1 LDINTTTGGEVFGF
15 VLSRA
20 MAAHYFGVS
29 SVATFQTYTPD
40 KKDLFSSFH
49 SPGHVD
55 ASETVVLCLLFALW
69 LQECFKYWDLVVAIY
84 GSTYP
89 KT

>member
-1 LDINTTTGGEVFGF
+1 LDINTSPPIEVFGF
-15 VLSRA
+15 VLSLA

-29 SVATFQTYTPD
+29 SVASFLTYTPD
-40 KKDLFSSFH
+40 KNDLFSSFH

-55 ASETVVLCLLFALW
+55 ASETAVLRLLFALW

-84 GSTYP
+84 GSIYP